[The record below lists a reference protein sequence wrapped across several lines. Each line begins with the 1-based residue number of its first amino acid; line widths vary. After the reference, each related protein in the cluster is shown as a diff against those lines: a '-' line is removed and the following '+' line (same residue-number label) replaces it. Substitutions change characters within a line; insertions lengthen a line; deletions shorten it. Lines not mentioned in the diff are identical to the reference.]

1 MTASVL
7 AVYLVLLVA
16 GGLIGWLK
24 AGSRVSL
31 FTALAFAAVLAV
43 CGYGP
48 VPHGPVLV
56 PVLLG
61 VLLAV
66 FVARW
71 LKTRKFM
78 PAGLM
83 VMATAVALALEVLLR
98 GE

>member
-1 MTASVL
+1 MTAYVL
-7 AVYLVLLVA
+7 AVYLGLLVA

-31 FTALAFAAVLAV
+31 FTALAFAAALAV

-48 VPHGPVLV
+48 VPQGPALV
-56 PVLLG
+56 RFLLG
-61 VLLAV
+61 ALLVV

-83 VMATAVALALEVLLR
+83 VMATAVAFALEVLLGGR
-98 GE
+98 

>member
-1 MTASVL
+1 MTAYVL
-7 AVYLVLLVA
+7 AVYLGLLVA

-31 FTALAFAAVLAV
+31 FTALAFAAALAV

-48 VPHGPVLV
+48 VPQGPVLV
-56 PVLLG
+56 RVLWG

-66 FVARW
+66 FAARW
-71 LKTRKFM
+71 LKTRKFL

-83 VMATAVALALEVLLR
+83 VMATAVALALEVLLGGR
-98 GE
+98 

>member
-1 MTASVL
+1 MTAYVL

-16 GGLIGWLK
+16 GGLVGWLK

-31 FTALAFAAVLAV
+31 FTALAFAAALAV

-48 VPHGPVLV
+48 VPQGPVLV
-56 PVLLG
+56 RVLLG

-66 FVARW
+66 FAVRW

-83 VMATAVALALEVLLR
+83 VIVTAAALALEVLPR
-98 GE
+98 GQ